1 MKLGITG
8 AAGLLGYHLR
18 ARLHAQG
25 NKDVRLADRATFAD
39 AQALEAFVHGLDG
52 IVHFAGMNRGGDT
65 EVARTNV
72 ALALSLVTA
81 LQRTG
86 ARPAL
91 VYANSIHVDRDTAY
105 GRSKRA
111 AAEILEAW
119 AQGKNGEKGADAPF
133 CDLRLPNV
141 FGEFGRPFY
150 NSVVSTFCQQI
161 AVGETPQI
169 QIDAIMDL
177 MHAQDVAR
185 RVLDALSR
193 GERGCVRVPG
203 TPLSVSALLEKLRAL
218 HGAYMAQ
225 IVPALCEPLD
235 VQLFNTLRSYLFP
248 KHYPVS
254 LKLHSDPRGSLFEV
268 IKSGNGG
275 QVFMSTTRPG
285 VTRGN
290 HFHTRK
296 VERFLVAGGEA
307 DISLRKLF
315 TNEVTTFRVRGSE
328 PCYID
333 MPTFHTHNITNT
345 GLSELTTLF
354 WTNEIFDPA
363 DTDTYPEMVTPA

>member
-8 AAGLLGYHLR
+8 AAGHLGYHLR
-18 ARLHAQG
+18 ARLYAQG
-25 NKDVRLADRATFAD
+25 DKDVRLADRRVFAD
-39 AQALEAFVHGLDG
+39 AQALEVFVDGLDG
-52 IVHFAGMNRGGDT
+52 IVHFAGMNRGDDA

-72 ALALSLVTA
+72 ALAQSLIAA

-91 VYANSIHVDRDTAY
+91 VYANSIHVVDRGNTAF

-111 AAEILEAW
+111 AAGILEAW
-119 AQGKNGEKGADAPF
+119 AQAADARF

-150 NSVVSTFCQQI
+150 NSVVSTFCHQI
-161 AVGETPQI
+161 AVGEAPQI
-169 QIDAIMDL
+169 LIDVTMDL

-185 RVLDALSR
+185 RVLEALSS

-203 TPLSVSALLEKLRAL
+203 TPLSVTALLEKLRAL

-225 IVPALCEPLD
+225 IVPALREPLD

-248 KHYPVS
+248 KHYPVP

-285 VTRGN
+285 ITRGN

-315 TNEVTTFRVRGSE
+315 TNEVTTFRVSGSE

-363 DTDTYPEMVTPA
+363 DTDTYPEMVNPA

>member
-1 MKLGITG
+1 MKIGITG

-18 ARLHAQG
+18 AWLYAQG
-25 NKDVRLADRATFAD
+25 NKDLRLADRATFAD
-39 AQALEAFVHGLDG
+39 LHALDAFVDGLDG
-52 IVHFAGMNRGGDT
+52 IVHFAGMNRGDDA

-72 ALALSLVTA
+72 ALAQSLAEA
-81 LQRTG
+81 LQKTHG
-86 ARPAL
+86 RPAV
-91 VYANSIHVDRDTAY
+91 VYANSTHVERDTAY
-105 GRSKRA
+105 GRGKRA
-111 AAEILEAW
+111 AATVLETW
-119 AQGKNGEKGADAPF
+119 AHAVDAPF

-150 NSVVSTFCQQI
+150 NSVVSTFCHQL
-161 AVGETPQI
+161 AVGETPKI
-169 QIDAIMDL
+169 QIDATIDL
-177 MHAQDVAR
+177 MHVQDVAR
-185 RVLDALSR
+185 RVMNALKR
-193 GERGCVRVPG
+193 GERGRVG
-203 TPLSVSALLEKLRAL
+203 VAGVPLKVSVLLEKLKAL
-218 HGAYMAQ
+218 HGAYKMQ
-225 IVPALCEPLD
+225 VVPALSETMD
-235 VQLFNTLRSYLFP
+235 VQLFNTLRSYMFP
-248 KHYPVS
+248 KHYPVP
-254 LKLHSDPRGSLFEV
+254 LMLHSDSRGSLFEV

-307 DISLRKLF
+307 EICLRKLF
-315 TNEVTTFRVRGSE
+315 TNEITTFRVRGSE

-345 GLSELTTLF
+345 GSSELTTLF

-363 DTDTYPEMVTPA
+363 DTDTYPEMVTPS